1 MTHLAAMARRP
12 NITVQLIPREGAH
25 IGLMG
30 AFDMAETPDVLMAHL
45 EHISEGLTTDNPAIV
60 ALASMRFDA
69 LKADAYR
76 RSESRT
82 LIEEMAEKWK
92 P

>member
-1 MTHLAAMARRP
+1 
-12 NITVQLIPREGAH
+12 V
-25 IGLMG
+25 GLTG
-30 AFDMAETPDVLMAHL
+30 AFALAETADAFVGHL
-45 EHISEGLTTDNPAIV
+45 EHIADGLMTDSPAMV
-60 ALASMRFDA
+60 ALASTRFDS

-76 RSESRT
+76 RSESLT

>member
-1 MTHLAAMARRP
+1 MT
-12 NITVQLIPREGAH
+12 
-25 IGLMG
+25 
-30 AFDMAETPDVLMAHL
+30 D
-45 EHISEGLTTDNPAIV
+45 SPAIV
-60 ALASMRFDA
+60 AQASTRFDA

-76 RSESRT
+76 RSESLT